1 MTIIIDYFYSIIE
14 HYSSKLNVWAWNK
27 RWCDREK
34 GTGYKK

>member
-1 MTIIIDYFYSIIE
+1 MLYWFYEILEKQGGKISC
-14 HYSSKLNVWAWNK
+14 WAWNK